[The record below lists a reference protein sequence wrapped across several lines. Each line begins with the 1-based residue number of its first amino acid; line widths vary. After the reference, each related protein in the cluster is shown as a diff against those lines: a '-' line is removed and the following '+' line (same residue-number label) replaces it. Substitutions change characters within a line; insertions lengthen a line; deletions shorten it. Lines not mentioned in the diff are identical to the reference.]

1 MGQIIPLIAKNYIT
15 FHNKPFI
22 LTLYFQHFNTIAFVS
37 LKNLRVLRHA
47 YFNRIRV
54 NRFINLYEPMKEI
67 TELAAQQVEL
77 THAIDTV
84 WVAICA
90 ALIFQMEGG
99 FALLESGF
107 VRSKN
112 SISIIAKVMI
122 DIMFG
127 GIAFYA
133 IGFGIAYGQ
142 SSGWFEFGIP
152 EGDLGLGLTISNKL
166 FWFIQM
172 GFAVAAIS
180 IVSGAVAERMKI
192 WAYAIYVVL
201 FCSVMYPFAAHWVW
215 NPNGWLVQLGFNDF
229 AGSAAVHAMGGFAG
243 LAAAIVLGPRIGKYN
258 ADGTI
263 NPIPGHNLTLS
274 AVGAF
279 ILWFGWFGFNPG
291 STLAAVGKWDLIGT
305 VATNTFLASAMGGV
319 STMIYTMWRY
329 KKVDITMVING
340 VLAGLVAITAGCNVV
355 SANSAIVIG
364 LIAGILVD
372 VAVVAI
378 DKMKIDDPVGAIA
391 VHGVNGVFGTI
402 AVGLFAING
411 GLFTGGDSH
420 LLGVQALGVSVIAVF
435 SFALTYLIFVLL
447 KKTIGIRLGER
458 EELAGTD
465 AVEFGIEAY
474 TTIE

>member
-1 MGQIIPLIAKNYIT
+1 MYLTGIFNNPL
-15 FHNKPFI
+15 F
-22 LTLYFQHFNTIAFVS
+22 FN
-37 LKNLRVLRHA
+37 LKMN
-47 YFNRIRV
+47 
-54 NRFINLYEPMKEI
+54 EM

-133 IGFGIAYGQ
+133 VGFGIAYGE
-142 SSGWFEFGIP
+142 SNGWWAFSFGIP
-152 EGDLGLGLTISNKL
+152 EGDMGLGLTVSNKL

-172 GFAVAAIS
+172 GFAIAAIS
-180 IVSGAVAERMKI
+180 IVSGAVAERIKI
-192 WAYAIYVVL
+192 WAYAFFVL
-201 FCSVMYPFAAHWVW
+201 FFCSIMYPVAANWVW
-215 NPNGWLVQLGFNDF
+215 NPNGWLFQLGFNDF

-258 ADGTI
+258 ADGSI

-291 STLAAVGKWDLIGT
+291 STLGAVGKWELIGT
-305 VATNTFLASAMGGV
+305 VATNTFLSSAMGGI
-319 STMIYTMWRY
+319 STMVYTFLRY
-329 KKVDITMVING
+329 KRIDITMVING

-364 LIAGILVD
+364 LCAGILID

-378 DKMKIDDPVGAIA
+378 DKMKVDDPVGAIA
-391 VHGVNGVFGTI
+391 VHGVNGFFGTV
-402 AVGLFAING
+402 AVGLFATKG
-411 GLFTGGDSH
+411 GLLTTGNAH
-420 LLGVQALGVSVIAVF
+420 LLGVQILGVTVIAVS
-435 SFALTYLIFVLL
+435 SFVVTYIAFIIL
-447 KKTIGIRLGER
+447 KKTTGIRLGER